1 MRTGVERA
9 AGTLRR
15 AIPGASGRRAARRS
29 LLTLGAGAA
38 LLAAV
43 AAGSSPAAFAGPQ
56 ARLGPALIRAGAG
69 DGQVTSVLPGPSG
82 PVPDAVAVADLSGSS
97 RASALAPLRRLLQAD
112 LLVVGPTTL
121 PGRIATAVLRMHGV
135 VAAEQIDAA
144 RIQVNGKF
152 TAMLGVNPSTF
163 RAFAARPTAQS
174 AGLWRNVAEGGVA
187 VSYTMGKLD
196 KLPLSRPLRVSGR
209 HIEDLPV
216 AGFGT
221 VGIAGVDAVVSD
233 ATARSLGIPA
243 GNAIVISAPHAVF
256 STLMA
261 QIKKLLPRGAAVAP
275 LVAQIVAP
283 APAAGS
289 ASAAPSP
296 APTGSSAGVPG
307 ISSADGPGLT
317 RAEVIA
323 FLSAAESR
331 LGLPYVWG
339 GNGPRVFDCSGLV
352 KWSLAQAGVVM
363 PRVAAD
369 QARSGPQVPLSQ
381 LQAGDLLFYHTDPTA
396 PGYIS
401 HVAIYIGDGEMIQAP
416 EPGLDVEIVPADFG
430 SEFAGA
436 VAVYPRVA
444 AAVAANPEF

>member
-1 MRTGVERA
+1 MRE
-9 AGTLRR
+9 
-15 AIPGASGRRAARRS
+15 AARRS
-29 LLTLGAGAA
+29 LLTLGAGVA
-38 LLAAV
+38 LLAAAV
-43 AAGSSPAAFAGPQ
+43 AVNAPAALAAPQ
-56 ARLGPALIRAGAG
+56 ARLDPALIHGDAGS
-69 DGQVTSVLPGPSG
+69 GQVTPELPGPSH

-97 RASALAPLRRLLQAD
+97 RATALAPLHGLLQAD
-112 LLVVGPTTL
+112 LLVVAPTSL
-121 PGRIATAVLRMHGV
+121 PSGIAAAVRRMRGV
-135 VAAEQIDAA
+135 VAAEPIDAA

-163 RAFAARPTAQS
+163 RAFAARPTARA
-174 AGLWRNVAEGGVA
+174 AGLWRNVLEGGVA
-187 VSYTMGKLD
+187 VSYTMGELD
-196 KLPLSRPLRVSGR
+196 KLPLGRSLRVSGR
-209 HIEDLPV
+209 HIEDLPL

-243 GNAIVISAPHAVF
+243 ANAIVISAPHAVF
-256 STLMA
+256 RSLMA
-261 QIKKLLPRGAAVAP
+261 QIKKLLPRGAAIAP
-275 LVAQIVAP
+275 LVGQTVTP
-283 APAAGS
+283 ARAAGPTGTG
-289 ASAAPSP
+289 AAPSP
-296 APTGSSAGVPG
+296 AGVSG

-317 RAEVIA
+317 PAEVIA

-339 GNGPRVFDCSGLV
+339 GNGPFVFDCSGLV

-369 QARSGPQVPLSQ
+369 QARTGPQVPLSQ
-381 LQAGDLLFYHTDPTA
+381 LQPGDLLFYHTDPTA

-401 HVAIYIGDGEMIQAP
+401 HVAIYVGDGEMIQAP
-416 EPGLDVEIVPADFG
+416 EPGLDVEIVAADFG

>member
-1 MRTGVERA
+1 MRET
-9 AGTLRR
+9 
-15 AIPGASGRRAARRS
+15 ARRS
-29 LLTLGAGAA
+29 LLALGAAVA
-38 LLAAV
+38 LLAA
-43 AAGSSPAAFAGPQ
+43 AAADNAPASLAAPQASLGSARVCCPGGSSQPA
-56 ARLGPALIRAGAG
+56 
-69 DGQVTSVLPGPSG
+69 SELPGPSR
-82 PVPDAVAVADLSGSS
+82 PVPQPVAVARLSSSS
-97 RASALAPLRRLLQAD
+97 RATALAPLHGLLQAD
-112 LLVVGPTTL
+112 LLVVAPTTL
-121 PGRIATAVLRMHGV
+121 PARLAPAVRQMRGV
-135 VAAEQIDAA
+135 IAAEPIDAA
-144 RIQVNGKF
+144 RIQVNDKF

-187 VSYTMGKLD
+187 VSYTMGRLD
-196 KLPLSRPLRVSGR
+196 RLPLGRPLRVSGR

-256 STLMA
+256 SSLMA
-261 QIKKLLPRGAAVAP
+261 QIKKLLPRGTAVAP
-275 LVAQIVAP
+275 LVAQTVTP
-283 APAAGS
+283 APAAG
-289 ASAAPSP
+289 ATRTGTAPP
-296 APTGSSAGVPG
+296 PAGVTG
-307 ISSADGPGLT
+307 ISPADGPGLT

-339 GNGPRVFDCSGLV
+339 GNGPFEFDCSGLV

-369 QARSGPQVPLSQ
+369 QARTGPQVPLSQ
-381 LQAGDLLFYHTDPTA
+381 LRPGDLLFYRTDPTA

-401 HVAIYIGDGEMIQAP
+401 HVAIYVGSGEMIQAP

>member
-1 MRTGVERA
+1 
-9 AGTLRR
+9 
-15 AIPGASGRRAARRS
+15 
-29 LLTLGAGAA
+29 
-38 LLAAV
+38 
-43 AAGSSPAAFAGPQ
+43 
-56 ARLGPALIRAGAG
+56 
-69 DGQVTSVLPGPSG
+69 
-82 PVPDAVAVADLSGSS
+82 
-97 RASALAPLRRLLQAD
+97 
-112 LLVVGPTTL
+112 
-121 PGRIATAVLRMHGV
+121 
-135 VAAEQIDAA
+135 
-144 RIQVNGKF
+144 
-152 TAMLGVNPSTF
+152 MLGVNPSTF
-163 RAFAARPTAQS
+163 RAFAARPTARS

-196 KLPLSRPLRVSGR
+196 KLPLGRPLRVSGR

-256 STLMA
+256 SSLMA
-261 QIKKLLPRGAAVAP
+261 QIKKLLPRGAAIAP
-275 LVAQIVAP
+275 LVAQTVTS
-283 APAAGS
+283 PAAG
-289 ASAAPSP
+289 
-296 APTGSSAGVPG
+296 PTGTGTVPPPAGVTG

-317 RAEVIA
+317 RAEIIA

-339 GNGPRVFDCSGLV
+339 GNGPGVFDCSGLV

-369 QARSGPQVPLSQ
+369 QARTGPQVPLSQ
-381 LQAGDLLFYHTDPTA
+381 LEPGDLLFYHTDPTA

-401 HVAIYIGDGEMIQAP
+401 HVAIYAGDGEMIQAP
-416 EPGLDVEIVPADFG
+416 QPGLDVEIVPADFG

-436 VAVYPRVA
+436 VAVYPRLG